1 MLVNGIP
8 ATGKTTIARGIGAR
22 LHLPVLSLDS
32 VKEALFEELG
42 TEGGDREYGRALG
55 RASMLA
61 IWSLVAEFPP
71 DATVVVEAW
80 FRKPPHDVVL
90 RGLERAGIERWAE
103 VWCHAAPDV
112 LAARYAARPRH
123 PGHPPASYATE
134 LAELADVVQ
143 PMAIAPCLSV
153 DTTVFASVDIDEIG
167 RWVREALD
175 LPGAPGSRAG
185 HGTGST

>member
-22 LHLPVLSLDS
+22 LQLPVLSLDS

-42 TEGGDREYGRALG
+42 TGGGDREYGRALS

-61 IWSLVAEFPP
+61 IWSLVAQFPP

-80 FRKPPHDVVL
+80 FRRPPHDVVL
-90 RGLERAGIERWAE
+90 RGLDRAGIERWVE
-103 VWCHAAPDV
+103 VWCHASPDV
-112 LAARYAARPRH
+112 LAARYAARTRH

-134 LAELADVVQ
+134 LAELAGVAR
-143 PMAIAPCLSV
+143 PMDLAPCLSV
-153 DTTVFASVDIDEIG
+153 DTTDFSSVDIDGIG

-175 LPGAPGSRAG
+175 LPGPRG
-185 HGTGST
+185 

>member
-1 MLVNGIP
+1 MLINGIP

-22 LHLPVLSLDS
+22 LHLPVLSLDT

-42 TEGGDREYGRALG
+42 TAGGDREYGRSLN

-61 IWSLVAEFPP
+61 IWSLIAEFPP

-80 FRKPPHDVVL
+80 FRMPPHDVVL
-90 RGLERAGIERWAE
+90 QGLERAGIDRWVE
-103 VWCHAAPDV
+103 VWCHASPDT
-112 LAARYAARPRH
+112 LPARYAARTRH

-134 LAELADVVQ
+134 LAALAGVAR

-153 DTTVFASVDIDEIG
+153 DTTDFAAVDIDEIV
-167 RWVREALD
+167 RWARATLD
-175 LPGAPGSRAG
+175 RSGERGSP
-185 HGTGST
+185 